1 MKIASKLT
9 LIAALTG
16 ALFATSAPTPAQE
29 KITLRAADYLS
40 PTHYMIRFGVKHW
53 IDTVSKMSNGR
64 VEIRHFP
71 SEQLGKAADLLSL
84 VQAGTVD
91 VSGVIPSF
99 VSERMP
105 LSTIGELPD
114 HYRDACH
121 GTKATADLLM
131 NDGILAKME
140 QETNN
145 VVVLFT
151 IATPSYTIF
160 SKRDK
165 LASIDAIKGMKLR
178 TLGGIMSSS
187 IEKLGAVGVQMAS
200 PEIYES
206 LSRGTVDGLVYTHS
220 AVVSGG
226 MHKLVKSALSGIN
239 FGGANFNYTMGK
251 QRWNS
256 LAPDVQKILLAA
268 GRETMKFACAEI
280 DKDTEVAR
288 KKIVEAG
295 IQFFEIPAA
304 EKPRVNRALD
314 EVTEDWVRDRA
325 KRNKA
330 AGDVYK
336 AFRAAIARYPD

>member
-1 MKIASKLT
+1 MKIVSKLT

-16 ALFATSAPTPAQE
+16 ALFATSTPVPAQE
-29 KITLRAADYLS
+29 KITLRAADYIA
-40 PTHYMIRFGVKHW
+40 PTHYITRFGIKNW
-53 IDTVSKMSNGR
+53 IDNVSKMSNGR

-71 SEQLGKAADLLSL
+71 SEQLGKANDLLSL

-91 VSGVIPSF
+91 VAGVVPSF
-99 VSERMP
+99 MSERMP

-114 HYRDACH
+114 HYRNACH
-121 GTKATADLLM
+121 GTKATADLMM

-140 QETNN
+140 QEPNN
-145 VVVLFT
+145 VVVLWT
-151 IATPSYTIF
+151 LATPIYTIF
-160 SKRDK
+160 SKRDN
-165 LASIDAIKGMKLR
+165 LASLDALKGMKLR
-178 TLGGIMSSS
+178 TLGGVMSHS

-206 LSRGTVDGLVYTHS
+206 LARGTVDGLVYTHS
-220 AVVSGG
+220 AVVSAGL
-226 MHKLVKSALSGIN
+226 HKLVKSGLSGIN

-268 GRETMKFACAEI
+268 GRETMKSACVEI
-280 DKDTEVAR
+280 DKDTEVAK

-304 EKPRVNRALD
+304 EKPRVNKILD
-314 EVTEDWVRDRA
+314 EMAEDWVRDRA

-336 AFRAAIARYPD
+336 AYRAALAKYPD